1 MEDIQ
6 VLTIM
11 QKVFLLIL
19 EISAPILIVS
29 IVVGLIISIFQ
40 TITQIQEATLTFVP
54 KLVAALLT
62 ILVALPWLIN
72 VFVTRTQEIFHYMI
86 IFAKP

>member
-1 MEDIQ
+1 MEDIE

-11 QKVFLLIL
+11 QKLMLLIM

-29 IVVGLIISIFQ
+29 IIVGLIVSIFQ

-54 KLVAALLT
+54 KLIAAMIT
-62 ILVALPWLIN
+62 IIVLLPWFIN
-72 VFVTRTQEIFHYMI
+72 VFVTSTNDLFQYIVLFS
-86 IFAKP
+86 KP